1 MSSPTV
7 FEKGTSLDRMPKV
20 IQYEKVWEIVFM
32 AKNGNPILKHS
43 STLPLSLLDA
53 GQDTK
58 IYAVDAYYSRTC
70 VPYTEWRGWKPA
82 PPYAIWIH
90 DIDFS
95 GKKPRQI
102 HQNLFMATKNSPDL
116 IRKDGTP
123 KYIFSDPQQKRL
135 DFMEAEHFKR
145 LIFEFHTV
153 IYGKALRDIYDI
165 DNISSARKSRVGF
178 ESSRQQ
184 LKAWSDDADSYI
196 TFFANNEPDRRHLQF
211 PISWFDES
219 FAADEKVVT
228 LDFLTGSRIKS
239 RNKET
244 KFKKAATFETENT
257 SKFTLKT
264 IVFLK

>member
-20 IQYEKVWEIVFM
+20 IQYEKRWEIVFM
-32 AKNGNPILKHS
+32 GKNEKPILKHS
-43 STLPLSLLDA
+43 STLPFSLLDA

-70 VPYTEWRGWKPA
+70 VPYTEWRGWNR
-82 PPYAIWIH
+82 PYAVWIH

-95 GKKPRQI
+95 GGQIRQT
-102 HQNLFMATKNSPDL
+102 LFMTTKNSPDQ

-123 KYIFSDPQQKRL
+123 KYIFSDPQQKGL
-135 DFMEAEHFKR
+135 DFMEAEHLKR

-153 IYGKALRDIYDI
+153 IYRKALRDIFDI
-165 DNISSARKSRVGF
+165 DNISSARKSWVGF
-178 ESSRQQ
+178 ESSKQQ

-196 TFFANNEPDRRHLQF
+196 TFFANNGPDHRHLQF
-211 PISWFDES
+211 PISWFDEN

-228 LDFLTGSRIKS
+228 LNFLTVGRIKS

-244 KFKKAATFETENT
+244 KLKKAATFETENT
-257 SKFTLKT
+257 SKFILQNCR
-264 IVFLK
+264 IS